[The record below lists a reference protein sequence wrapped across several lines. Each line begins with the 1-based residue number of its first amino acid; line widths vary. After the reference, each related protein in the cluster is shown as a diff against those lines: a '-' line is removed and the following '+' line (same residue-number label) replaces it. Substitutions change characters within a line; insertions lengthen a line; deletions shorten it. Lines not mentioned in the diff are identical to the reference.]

1 VNTPVN
7 TPKGDLAR
15 IFEVIDG
22 TWPAAR
28 YQTCGPFTLRVGQGG
43 GNRVS
48 AATQNAPFT
57 ADDLPA
63 AEDAMRAIGQDPLF
77 MIRPNDSALDAALAA
92 RGYAIRDEVMI
103 YTCPTDRLCDRPLP
117 RVTVFSI
124 WQPLAIMV
132 EIWAKGGI
140 GPGRLAV
147 MNRAHGPKTGLLA
160 RQNEKPGGAAYV
172 AIHDGIAM
180 VHALEILPHQRAQGL
195 GGWMMRGAALWAA
208 AQGAR
213 RFSVIC
219 TTANTGANALYR
231 SLGMDAVGTYHYRYI
246 PKEGDQS

>member
-1 VNTPVN
+1 MNLPAN
-7 TPKGDLAR
+7 ILAE
-15 IFEVIDG
+15 IFDVIDG

-28 YQTCGPFTLRVGQGG
+28 YDTCGPFTLRDGQNG

-48 AATQNAPFT
+48 AATVNGEFT
-57 ADDLPA
+57 PDDLPR
-63 AEDAMRAIGQDPLF
+63 AEVAMRALGQEPLF
-77 MIRPNDSALDAALAA
+77 MIRPNDTALDTALAA

-103 YTCPTDRLCDRPLP
+103 YTCPIEHLCDRPLP
-117 RVTVFSI
+117 RVTVFNI

-147 MNRAHGPKTGLLA
+147 MDRAHGPKTGLLA
-160 RQNEKPGGAAYV
+160 RYNEKPGGAAFV

-195 GGWMMRGAALWAA
+195 GGWVMRGAALWARE
-208 AQGAR
+208 QGAH
-213 RFSVIC
+213 RFSVVC

-231 SLGMDAVGTYHYRYI
+231 SLGMDCVATYHYRHI
-246 PKEGDQS
+246 PKERDRP